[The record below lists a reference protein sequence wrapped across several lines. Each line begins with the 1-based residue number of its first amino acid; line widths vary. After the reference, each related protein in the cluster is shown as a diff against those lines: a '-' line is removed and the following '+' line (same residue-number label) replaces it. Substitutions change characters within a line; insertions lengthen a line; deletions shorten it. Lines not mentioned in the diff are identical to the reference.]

1 MEYIR
6 FFNEHSEYEDFTKT
20 DEYIKPNVS
29 YCEMEDEAHYS
40 PYVHDYS
47 QDYLTFRALED
58 GTFTFSVN
66 DIEYSM
72 DEGDNWATLTAGA
85 STPTINNGN
94 TVLLKATNLTPV
106 SGTGIGT
113 FSSTGRFDVEGNIFS
128 IVSGDDYMSGATL
141 SDYQFFGLF
150 SGCTNLVNAK
160 NLIIKHG
167 VKKYSHACMFMDC
180 TSLATAPELPE
191 DYLAWGDY
199 CYYAM
204 FKNCTSLVTAPY
216 LPAWAV
222 ADSSYRQMFMG
233 CTSLENPPYI
243 LPCDIIDDR
252 CYAHMFANCTSLKR
266 APILAQRFFGLAEAE
281 YYAMFSGCSSLNYV
295 ECYLSY
301 TASQSYYHTGYMFS
315 GVSQTGTFVLMDGAD
330 VGATGHAGIPT
341 GWNVEK
347 RSFDPEN
354 EYLQITS
361 NSSNVTTTAQVRFNK
376 PGLMYSWDHGYTW
389 HDEWAD
395 RSLIPPMET
404 TLLKATGLTAEDSTS
419 DTPGIGTF
427 TLDGTSSGFNVRGNI
442 MSLVYGDDFKGKTE
456 IQDHQFEALFK
467 GIKYLANAKDLILP
481 STELTNSCYKDMFNG
496 CSGLTTSPDLNAST
510 LEDNCYESM
519 FSGCSS
525 LKNITCLATDI
536 SATDCTKDWTNGVA
550 ASGTFVKKDSMSS
563 WTTGVNGIPDGWS
576 VLDDNK

>member
-6 FFNEHSEYEDFTKT
+6 FFNEHSEYEDFTQT

-94 TVLLKATNLTPV
+94 TILLRATNLTPV

-128 IVSGDDYMSGATL
+128 LISGDDYMSGATL
-141 SDYQFFGLF
+141 SDHQFFALF

-216 LPAWAV
+216 LPAWAI
-222 ADSSYRQMFMG
+222 ADGCYRNMFMN
-233 CTSLENPPYI
+233 CTSLKNPPYI
-243 LPCDIIDDR
+243 LPCGLVR
-252 CYAHMFANCTSLKR
+252 TQSYAFMFTNCTSLER
-266 APILAQRFFGLAEAE
+266 SPILAQRDFSLNENE
-281 YYAMFSGCSSLNYV
+281 YYGMFSGCTSLKYI

-301 TASQSYYHTGYMFS
+301 TSAQSGYHTNYW
-315 GVSQTGTFVLMDGAD
+315 VSNVSPTGTFVLVDGATI
-330 VGATGHAGIPT
+330 GITGVKGIPS
-341 GWNVEK
+341 GWEVVNK
-347 RSFDPEN
+347 TFDFEN
-354 EYLQITS
+354 EYLQIC
-361 NSSNVTTTAQVRFNK
+361 NNENVAATYQIHFNK
-376 PGLMYSWDHGYTW
+376 PGLLYSWDLGYTW
-389 HDEWAD
+389 HDQWAD
-395 RSLIPPMET
+395 KSFMPSSESFMF
-404 TLLKATGLTAEDSTS
+404 KATGLTAEDSTS
-419 DTPGIGTF
+419 ETPGIGTF
-427 TLDGTSSGFNVRGNI
+427 STGSYRVKVRGNI
-442 MSLVYGDDFKGKTE
+442 MSLVYGDDFRGKTQM
-456 IQDHQFEALFK
+456 QDHQFETLFK
-467 GIKYLANAKDLILP
+467 NIKNLTKAEDLILP
-481 STELTNSCYKDMFNG
+481 STTLTDSCYKDMFNG
-496 CSGLTTSPDLNAST
+496 CSGLTTAPSLNAST
-510 LEDNCYESM
+510 LEDRCYESM

-525 LKNITCLATDI
+525 LDNITCLATDI
-536 SATDCTKDWTNGVA
+536 SATDCTTNWANGVA
-550 ASGTFVKKDSMSS
+550 ASGTFIKKDSMSS
-563 WTTGVNGIPDGWS
+563 WTTGVNGIPNGWS
-576 VLDDNK
+576 VLDDNR

>member
-72 DEGDNWATLTAGA
+72 DEGDNWTTLTAGA

-94 TVLLKATNLTPV
+94 TILLRATNLTPV

-128 IVSGDDYMSGATL
+128 LISGDDYMSGATL

-160 NLIIKHG
+160 NLIIKHS
-167 VKKYSHACMFMDC
+167 VRNYSHACMFEGC

-191 DYLAWGDY
+191 DYFAYGDY
-199 CYYAM
+199 CYFSM
-204 FKNCTSLVTAPY
+204 FKDCTSLVTAPY
-216 LPAWAV
+216 LPAWSI
-222 ADSSYRQMFMG
+222 ADSCYRQMFMG

-243 LPCDIIDDR
+243 LPADIVR
-252 CYAHMFANCTSLKR
+252 NRSYANMFANCTSLKR
-266 APILAQRFFGLAEAE
+266 APILAQRDFSLFEAE
-281 YYAMFSGCSSLNYV
+281 YAGMFNGCSSLNYV

-301 TASQSYYHTGYMFS
+301 TKSQSYYHTGYMFS

-330 VGATGHAGIPT
+330 VGVTGHAGIPT
-341 GWNVEK
+341 GWNVEN
-347 RSFDPEN
+347 RSFVPED
-354 EYLQITS
+354 EYLQFKGGTGLQIW
-361 NSSNVTTTAQVRFNK
+361 FNK
-376 PGLMYSWDHGYTW
+376 PGLMYSWDLGYTW
-389 HDEWAD
+389 HDQWAD
-395 RSLIPPMET
+395 RSFMPPVET
-404 TLLKATGLTAEDSTS
+404 VLVKATGLTIDDSTS
-419 DTPGIGTF
+419 EKPGIGTF
-427 TLDGTSSGFNVRGNI
+427 RVNSNGASLRGNI

-467 GIKYLANAKDLILP
+467 GADDLKNAKQLILP

-525 LKNITCLATDI
+525 LNNITCLATDI
-536 SATDCTKDWTNGVA
+536 SATDCTTNWTNGVA
-550 ASGTFVKKDSMSS
+550 ASGTFIKKDSMSS
-563 WTTGVNGIPDGWS
+563 WTTGVNGIPNGWS
-576 VLDDNK
+576 VLDDNR